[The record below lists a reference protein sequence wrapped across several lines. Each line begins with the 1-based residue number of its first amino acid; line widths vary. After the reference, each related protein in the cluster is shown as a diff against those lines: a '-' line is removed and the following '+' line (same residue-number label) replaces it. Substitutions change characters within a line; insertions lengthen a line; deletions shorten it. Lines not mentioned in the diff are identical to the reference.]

1 MIEPSSSPS
10 HLDTESLFFY
20 LAFKLTIQLYYPLFM
35 ICYPRLDIYFCSV
48 YTHTLVCNIYLV
60 AYLDIL
66 RN

>member
-35 ICYPRLDIYFCSV
+35 ICIPSLGYIFLFRLYPHSCLQYI
-48 YTHTLVCNIYLV
+48 LV